1 MHLHR
6 KDYHVW
12 DVDINTARHLVE
24 ELHYARGASNTA
36 TYLHGLFDIKGQCL
50 GAAWWIPPTKAAA
63 LATFPSNWK
72 GVLALSRLVVDPTV
86 PTNGASFL
94 LGASM
99 RLIDRRRWPCLV
111 TYADE
116 WRGHKGQIYRATN
129 WRYIGLTKPEP
140 VYVRAGVM
148 MGRKRG
154 PKTLTHQQ
162 MLDLGFQFMGRHP
175 KHKFVHEVA

>member
-86 PTNGASFL
+86 PTHGASFL

-99 RLIDRRRWPCLV
+99 RLIDLRRWPCLV

-140 VYVRAGVM
+140 VYVRAGAVPSELR
-148 MGRKRG
+148 GRECRG
-154 PKTLTHQQ
+154 PAAIATT
-162 MLDLGFQFMGRHP
+162 GERCPGRHP
-175 KHKFVHEVA
+175 KHK